1 MEEGTCAA
9 SFIKVG
15 GALSRVG
22 ERLMSQSSHRFVSRR
37 RTLVGGAIA
46 ILIAGLGSKGTVA
59 RAQGAG
65 FDHSHAA
72 WTDLLKKNMVLI
84 NGGEA
89 SAANYQGFANERT
102 ALGQYLTQLSS
113 VTRPEFDQFSSAQQ
127 QAFLIN
133 AYNAFTVELIL
144 TRYPDL
150 KSIKDLG
157 SLFSGPWTKE
167 WINLLG
173 QTRSLDNIEHVMLR
187 EKGRYNEPR
196 VHFAV
201 NCASIGCPM
210 LREEAFTAT
219 ALDAQLE
226 EQARR
231 FMADSS
237 RNRYDAKSK
246 TLYLSKIF
254 DWYTVDFEQ
263 GYRGIDSLQTFARQH
278 ADQLTLDPAARASL
292 LNEPVSIRFLSYDW
306 NLNDSKAMP

>member
-1 MEEGTCAA
+1 MGQL
-9 SFIKVG
+9 FK
-15 GALSRVG
+15 GA
-22 ERLMSQSSHRFVSRR
+22 VSRR
-37 RTLVGGAIA
+37 QVLVGGAITCLMA
-46 ILIAGLGSKGTVA
+46 ALGARGTVA
-59 RAQGAG
+59 HAQGAG

-72 WTDLLKKNMVLI
+72 WTALLKKHIVLI
-84 NGGEA
+84 NGGQT
-89 SAANYQGFANERT
+89 SAADYQGFLTDRT
-102 ALGQYLTQLSS
+102 ALGRYLAQLSS
-113 VTRPEFDQFSSAQQ
+113 VTKPEFDQFGSAQQ

-157 SLFSGPWTKE
+157 SLFSGPWSRK
-167 WINLLG
+167 WIDLVG
-173 QTRSLDNIEHVMLR
+173 EVRGLDNIEHVMFR
-187 EKGRYNEPR
+187 EKGGYDEPR

-210 LREEAFTAT
+210 LREEAFTAV

-226 EQARR
+226 EQAQR

-254 DWYTVDFEQ
+254 DWYSVDFEQ
-263 GYRGIDSLQTFARQH
+263 GHRGIDSLQTFARQH
-278 ADQLTLDPAARASL
+278 ADQLTKDPAARAAL
-292 LNEPVSIRFLSYDW
+292 LNEPVRIRFLSYDW
-306 NLNDSKAMP
+306 NLNDTRAAP

>member
-1 MEEGTCAA
+1 
-9 SFIKVG
+9 
-15 GALSRVG
+15 
-22 ERLMSQSSHRFVSRR
+22 MSQSLMAAVDRRKILVSGAL
-37 RTLVGGAIA
+37 TLMIT
-46 ILIAGLGSKGTVA
+46 GLGSKGTA
-59 RAQGAG
+59 ALAQGAG

-72 WTDLLKKNMVLI
+72 WSALLNKHIVLI
-84 NGGEA
+84 DGGHA
-89 SAANYQGFANERT
+89 SAADYQGFLADR
-102 ALGQYLTQLSS
+102 AVLGQYLRQLSS
-113 VTRPEFDQFSSAQQ
+113 VTQPEFDRFTPAQQ

-150 KSIKDLG
+150 NTIKDLG
-157 SLFSGPWTKE
+157 SLFSGPWSKE

-173 QTRSLDNIEHVMLR
+173 QIRSLDNIEHVMLR

-226 EQARR
+226 EQAQR
-231 FMADSS
+231 FMADAS

-254 DWYTVDFEQ
+254 DWYAVDFEQ
-263 GYRGIDSLQTFARQH
+263 GYQGIDSLQTFARRH
-278 ADQLTLDPAARASL
+278 ADQLTSDPTARAAL
-292 LNEPVSIRFLSYDW
+292 RHEPVSIRFLSYDW
-306 NLNDSKAMP
+306 HLNDTKATP

>member
-1 MEEGTCAA
+1 
-9 SFIKVG
+9 
-15 GALSRVG
+15 
-22 ERLMSQSSHRFVSRR
+22 MSQSLVKPVSRR
-37 RTLVGGAIA
+37 QTLVGGALTL
-46 ILIAGLGSKGTVA
+46 LIIGLGSKGTVA
-59 RAQGAG
+59 RAQGSG

-72 WTDLLKKNMVLI
+72 WSALLKKHIVLI
-84 NGGEA
+84 NGGKA
-89 SAANYQGFANERT
+89 SAADYQGFLSDRA
-102 ALGQYLTQLSS
+102 ALGQYLGQLSA
-113 VTRPEFDQFSSAQQ
+113 VTPPEFDRFTSAQQ

-150 KSIKDLG
+150 KSIKALG

-237 RNRYDAKSK
+237 RNRYDVQSK

-254 DWYTVDFEQ
+254 DWYSVDFEQ

-278 ADQLTLDPAARASL
+278 ADQLTSDPVARASL

-306 NLNDSKAMP
+306 DLNDTKSLP